1 MLFYILFVRNAYFKI
16 MRIAKSCKRL
26 GKRFKTKRSGLR
38 LMQYAN
44 LGLLFFSIF
53 AHLSA
58 IFAGETH
65 RASTLATMDLKRA
78 ALQE

>member
-1 MLFYILFVRNAYFKI
+1 
-16 MRIAKSCKRL
+16 
-26 GKRFKTKRSGLR
+26 
-38 LMQYAN
+38 MQYAN